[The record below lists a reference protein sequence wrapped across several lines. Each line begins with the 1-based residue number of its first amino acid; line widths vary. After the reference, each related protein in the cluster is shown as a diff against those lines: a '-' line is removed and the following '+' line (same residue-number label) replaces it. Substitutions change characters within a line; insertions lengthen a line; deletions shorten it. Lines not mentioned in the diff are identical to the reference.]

1 MIKPWDPPIDTS
13 SVEQRILH
21 LCRKQ
26 KLWQFLRE
34 YRHLL
39 LDEEVRSG
47 LADMYSPTGKGC
59 PVPPEQL
66 ALAMLLQVAFGV
78 PDHEVPTLTVVD
90 QRWRMVLGCLDDTS
104 GEPLFS
110 QGTVFHFRE
119 RAREHGF
126 IKQLLEKTVTLA
138 RETKGF
144 SHKRLRAMIDSSPL
158 VGAGRVEDTFNLIGR
173 ALRSLI
179 TVASQEAGQREE
191 KLVEELALSVA
202 SAKSVKAALD
212 VDWRLPS
219 ARADALSALLEQ
231 FGRLMAWINSQFEAE
246 AVEQPPLSDA
256 IALVERFIAQDTEPD
271 PDDPTS
277 GKRRVKTGNGKRQVS
292 VHDPDQ
298 RHGRKSKSKVFV
310 GYKRHVAVD
319 ADVPGLV
326 LAVHVKP
333 ANLREHDAAAPLL
346 RNVEDMGM
354 DVTDL
359 HIDRGYLAANAV
371 HERRHNGMKLVS
383 KPPTPPRNRKRFGKA
398 DFDVDAQGGKVTCPA
413 GHCVQVRQT
422 VAGPTAAF
430 PRQQCRSCALC
441 SQCLPP
447 SGQKKIVLHQFEALY
462 QDMVRELATPEGRKD
477 RRERVGV
484 EHALARFGAVQGTKA
499 RYRGLTK
506 NQFHAEV
513 CAVVTNCHVLN
524 RVLKA
529 A

>member
-1 MIKPWDPPIDTS
+1 
-13 SVEQRILH
+13 
-21 LCRKQ
+21 
-26 KLWQFLRE
+26 
-34 YRHLL
+34 
-39 LDEEVRSG
+39 
-47 LADMYSPTGKGC
+47 
-59 PVPPEQL
+59 
-66 ALAMLLQVAFGV
+66 MLLQVAFGA
-78 PDHEVPTLTVVD
+78 PDHEVPTLTAVD

-126 IKQLLEKTVTLA
+126 IKQLLEKTVALA

-158 VGAGRVEDTFNLIGR
+158 LGAGRVEDTFNLIGR

-191 KLVEELALSVA
+191 ELVEELALSVA

-219 ARADALSALLEQ
+219 AREAALNALLEQ
-231 FGRLMAWINSQFEAE
+231 FERLMSWINAQFEAE

-256 IALVERFIAQDTEPD
+256 IELVERFIAQDTEPD

-277 GKRRVKTGNGKRQVS
+277 GRRRIRTDSSKRRVS
-292 VHDPDQ
+292 VHEPDQ

-319 ADVPGLV
+319 ADIPGLV
-326 LAVHVKP
+326 IGVQVKP
-333 ANLREHDAAAPLL
+333 ANVREYDAAAPLL
-346 RNVEDMGM
+346 RDVEDMGLE
-354 DVTDL
+354 VTDL
-359 HIDRGYLAANAV
+359 HIDRGYLAAEAV
-371 HERRHNGMKLVS
+371 HKRRSEGMRLVS
-383 KPPTPPRNRKRFGKA
+383 KPPTPPRNRERFGKA
-398 DFDVDAQGGKVTCPA
+398 DFDVDARAGKVTCPA
-413 GHCVQVRQT
+413 GQCVEVHK
-422 VAGPTAAF
+422 TAARSTATF
-430 PRQQCRSCALC
+430 SQRHCRSCALRTR
-441 SQCLPP
+441 CLPP
-447 SGQKKIVLHQFEALY
+447 SGLKVLTLHEFEAFY
-462 QDMVRELATPEGRKD
+462 QEMAAELATPEGREA

-484 EHALARFGAVQGTKA
+484 EHALARIGAVQGTRA
-499 RYRGLTK
+499 RYRGLPK
-506 NQFHAEV
+506 NQLHTEV
-513 CAVVTNCHVLN
+513 CAVVANCHVLN